1 MKKLNK
7 WVDVRKKQVR
17 EVTDMDITIKKL
29 EEKNTY
35 ITLKEVKAVE
45 QPYSVYIN
53 GERVKKLDK
62 DFTIIEYTPLDKKHN
77 VRIHVNDKKE
87 ILEYYF
93 DIIAENKIKD
103 GIPFYNDLYLDV
115 VYFQPAATKEG
126 TYIQLVDCNELEEA
140 LKENIIDKEQFD
152 MAYIEAEKLMKELK
166 EKKNMT
172 YIFICHDL
180 ALVELL
186 CDKVIVLNKGNI
198 VESGDAK
205 EIINNPIHPY
215 TKLLVNSIFPV
226 KNKNWNIP
234 DILIDEQKKNNS
246 FCKFYNRCN
255 NKSKDCLN
263 SDIKLQTLNKNHFV
277 KCNNI

>member
-7 WVDVRKKQVR
+7 CVDVRKKQVR

-62 DFTIIEYTPLDKKHN
+62 DFTIIEYTPLDKKYN

-166 EKKNMT
+166 EKKNW
-172 YIFICHDL
+172 YVNRGLEDYWKIKKQQN
-180 ALVELL
+180 ENS
-186 CDKVIVLNKGNI
+186 K
-198 VESGDAK
+198 
-205 EIINNPIHPY
+205 II
-215 TKLLVNSIFPV
+215 S
-226 KNKNWNIP
+226 
-234 DILIDEQKKNNS
+234 
-246 FCKFYNRCN
+246 
-255 NKSKDCLN
+255 
-263 SDIKLQTLNKNHFV
+263 
-277 KCNNI
+277 

>member
-17 EVTDMDITIKKL
+17 EVTDMYITIKKL

-62 DFTIIEYTPLDKKHN
+62 DFTIIEYTPLDKKYN

-166 EKKNMT
+166 EKKNW
-172 YIFICHDL
+172 YVNRGLEDYWKIKKQQN
-180 ALVELL
+180 ENS
-186 CDKVIVLNKGNI
+186 K
-198 VESGDAK
+198 
-205 EIINNPIHPY
+205 II
-215 TKLLVNSIFPV
+215 S
-226 KNKNWNIP
+226 
-234 DILIDEQKKNNS
+234 
-246 FCKFYNRCN
+246 
-255 NKSKDCLN
+255 
-263 SDIKLQTLNKNHFV
+263 
-277 KCNNI
+277 

>member
-53 GERVKKLDK
+53 GERVKKLDN
-62 DFTIIEYTPLDKKHN
+62 DFTIIEYTPLDKKYN

-103 GIPFYNDLYLDV
+103 GIPYYNDLYLDV

-166 EKKNMT
+166 EKKNW
-172 YIFICHDL
+172 YVNRGLEDYWKIKKQQN
-180 ALVELL
+180 ENS
-186 CDKVIVLNKGNI
+186 K
-198 VESGDAK
+198 
-205 EIINNPIHPY
+205 II
-215 TKLLVNSIFPV
+215 S
-226 KNKNWNIP
+226 
-234 DILIDEQKKNNS
+234 
-246 FCKFYNRCN
+246 
-255 NKSKDCLN
+255 
-263 SDIKLQTLNKNHFV
+263 
-277 KCNNI
+277 

>member
-62 DFTIIEYTPLDKKHN
+62 DFTIIEYTPLDKKYN

-115 VYFQPAATKEG
+115 VYFQPAATKES

-166 EKKNMT
+166 EKKNW
-172 YIFICHDL
+172 YVNRGLEDYWKIKKQQN
-180 ALVELL
+180 ENS
-186 CDKVIVLNKGNI
+186 K
-198 VESGDAK
+198 
-205 EIINNPIHPY
+205 II
-215 TKLLVNSIFPV
+215 S
-226 KNKNWNIP
+226 
-234 DILIDEQKKNNS
+234 
-246 FCKFYNRCN
+246 
-255 NKSKDCLN
+255 
-263 SDIKLQTLNKNHFV
+263 
-277 KCNNI
+277 

>member
-17 EVTDMDITIKKL
+17 EVTDIDITIKKL

-62 DFTIIEYTPLDKKHN
+62 DFTIIEYTPLDKKYN

-166 EKKNMT
+166 EKKNW
-172 YIFICHDL
+172 YVNRGLEDYWKIKKQQN
-180 ALVELL
+180 ENS
-186 CDKVIVLNKGNI
+186 K
-198 VESGDAK
+198 
-205 EIINNPIHPY
+205 II
-215 TKLLVNSIFPV
+215 S
-226 KNKNWNIP
+226 
-234 DILIDEQKKNNS
+234 
-246 FCKFYNRCN
+246 
-255 NKSKDCLN
+255 
-263 SDIKLQTLNKNHFV
+263 
-277 KCNNI
+277 

>member
-29 EEKNTY
+29 EEKNKY

-62 DFTIIEYTPLDKKHN
+62 DFTIIEYTPLDKKYN

-166 EKKNMT
+166 EKKNW
-172 YIFICHDL
+172 YVNRGLEDYWKIKKQQN
-180 ALVELL
+180 ENS
-186 CDKVIVLNKGNI
+186 K
-198 VESGDAK
+198 
-205 EIINNPIHPY
+205 II
-215 TKLLVNSIFPV
+215 S
-226 KNKNWNIP
+226 
-234 DILIDEQKKNNS
+234 
-246 FCKFYNRCN
+246 
-255 NKSKDCLN
+255 
-263 SDIKLQTLNKNHFV
+263 
-277 KCNNI
+277 

>member
-62 DFTIIEYTPLDKKHN
+62 DFTIIEYTPLDKKYN

-140 LKENIIDKEQFD
+140 LKENIIDKVQFD

-166 EKKNMT
+166 EKKNW
-172 YIFICHDL
+172 YVNRGLEDYWKIKKQQN
-180 ALVELL
+180 ENS
-186 CDKVIVLNKGNI
+186 K
-198 VESGDAK
+198 
-205 EIINNPIHPY
+205 II
-215 TKLLVNSIFPV
+215 S
-226 KNKNWNIP
+226 
-234 DILIDEQKKNNS
+234 
-246 FCKFYNRCN
+246 
-255 NKSKDCLN
+255 
-263 SDIKLQTLNKNHFV
+263 
-277 KCNNI
+277 

>member
-62 DFTIIEYTPLDKKHN
+62 DFTIIEYTPQDKKYN

-166 EKKNMT
+166 EKKNW
-172 YIFICHDL
+172 YVNRGLEDYWKIKKQQN
-180 ALVELL
+180 ENS
-186 CDKVIVLNKGNI
+186 K
-198 VESGDAK
+198 
-205 EIINNPIHPY
+205 II
-215 TKLLVNSIFPV
+215 S
-226 KNKNWNIP
+226 
-234 DILIDEQKKNNS
+234 
-246 FCKFYNRCN
+246 
-255 NKSKDCLN
+255 
-263 SDIKLQTLNKNHFV
+263 
-277 KCNNI
+277 

>member
-45 QPYSVYIN
+45 QPDSVYIN

-62 DFTIIEYTPLDKKHN
+62 DFTIIEYTPLDKKYN

-166 EKKNMT
+166 EKKNW
-172 YIFICHDL
+172 YVNRGLEDYWKIKKQQN
-180 ALVELL
+180 ENS
-186 CDKVIVLNKGNI
+186 K
-198 VESGDAK
+198 
-205 EIINNPIHPY
+205 II
-215 TKLLVNSIFPV
+215 S
-226 KNKNWNIP
+226 
-234 DILIDEQKKNNS
+234 
-246 FCKFYNRCN
+246 
-255 NKSKDCLN
+255 
-263 SDIKLQTLNKNHFV
+263 
-277 KCNNI
+277 

>member
-62 DFTIIEYTPLDKKHN
+62 DFTIIEYTPLDKKYN

-152 MAYIEAEKLMKELK
+152 MAYIEAEKLRKELK
-166 EKKNMT
+166 EKKNW
-172 YIFICHDL
+172 YVNRGLEDYWKIKKQQN
-180 ALVELL
+180 ENS
-186 CDKVIVLNKGNI
+186 K
-198 VESGDAK
+198 
-205 EIINNPIHPY
+205 II
-215 TKLLVNSIFPV
+215 S
-226 KNKNWNIP
+226 
-234 DILIDEQKKNNS
+234 
-246 FCKFYNRCN
+246 
-255 NKSKDCLN
+255 
-263 SDIKLQTLNKNHFV
+263 
-277 KCNNI
+277 

>member
-62 DFTIIEYTPLDKKHN
+62 DFTIIEYTPLDKKYN
-77 VRIHVNDKKE
+77 VRIHVNDEKE

-166 EKKNMT
+166 EKKNW
-172 YIFICHDL
+172 YVNRGLEDYWKIKKQQN
-180 ALVELL
+180 ENS
-186 CDKVIVLNKGNI
+186 K
-198 VESGDAK
+198 
-205 EIINNPIHPY
+205 II
-215 TKLLVNSIFPV
+215 S
-226 KNKNWNIP
+226 
-234 DILIDEQKKNNS
+234 
-246 FCKFYNRCN
+246 
-255 NKSKDCLN
+255 
-263 SDIKLQTLNKNHFV
+263 
-277 KCNNI
+277 

>member
-17 EVTDMDITIKKL
+17 EVIDMDITIKKL

-62 DFTIIEYTPLDKKHN
+62 DFTIIEYTPLDKKYN

-166 EKKNMT
+166 EMYITSYYGRNAKNEAKAEAAPTKK
-172 YIFICHDL
+172 
-180 ALVELL
+180 E
-186 CDKVIVLNKGNI
+186 KK
-198 VESGDAK
+198 AK
-205 EIINNPIHPY
+205 
-215 TKLLVNSIFPV
+215 
-226 KNKNWNIP
+226 
-234 DILIDEQKKNNS
+234 
-246 FCKFYNRCN
+246 
-255 NKSKDCLN
+255 
-263 SDIKLQTLNKNHFV
+263 
-277 KCNNI
+277 

>member
-62 DFTIIEYTPLDKKHN
+62 DFTIIEYTLDKKYN

-166 EKKNMT
+166 EKKNW
-172 YIFICHDL
+172 YVNRGLEDYWKIKKQQN
-180 ALVELL
+180 ENS
-186 CDKVIVLNKGNI
+186 K
-198 VESGDAK
+198 
-205 EIINNPIHPY
+205 II
-215 TKLLVNSIFPV
+215 S
-226 KNKNWNIP
+226 
-234 DILIDEQKKNNS
+234 
-246 FCKFYNRCN
+246 
-255 NKSKDCLN
+255 
-263 SDIKLQTLNKNHFV
+263 
-277 KCNNI
+277 

>member
-1 MKKLNK
+1 MGRCQKKTSKRSNRYGHNNK
-7 WVDVRKKQVR
+7 KIRRKKH
-17 EVTDMDITIKKL
+17 IHNIKR
-29 EEKNTY
+29 
-35 ITLKEVKAVE
+35 

-62 DFTIIEYTPLDKKHN
+62 DFTIIEYTPLDKKYN

-152 MAYIEAEKLMKELK
+152 MAYIEAEKLMKEKLVCKQRTRRLLENKKATKRKLK
-166 EKKNMT
+166 NYQLKNRGYNSQFQKQKALKQQKNRKFLEEK
-172 YIFICHDL
+172 
-180 ALVELL
+180 
-186 CDKVIVLNKGNI
+186 
-198 VESGDAK
+198 
-205 EIINNPIHPY
+205 
-215 TKLLVNSIFPV
+215 
-226 KNKNWNIP
+226 
-234 DILIDEQKKNNS
+234 
-246 FCKFYNRCN
+246 
-255 NKSKDCLN
+255 
-263 SDIKLQTLNKNHFV
+263 
-277 KCNNI
+277 

>member
-53 GERVKKLDK
+53 GERVKKLAK
-62 DFTIIEYTPLDKKHN
+62 DFTIIEYTPLDKKYN

-166 EKKNMT
+166 EKKNW
-172 YIFICHDL
+172 YVNRGLEDYWKIKKQQN
-180 ALVELL
+180 ENS
-186 CDKVIVLNKGNI
+186 K
-198 VESGDAK
+198 
-205 EIINNPIHPY
+205 II
-215 TKLLVNSIFPV
+215 S
-226 KNKNWNIP
+226 
-234 DILIDEQKKNNS
+234 
-246 FCKFYNRCN
+246 
-255 NKSKDCLN
+255 
-263 SDIKLQTLNKNHFV
+263 
-277 KCNNI
+277 

>member
-62 DFTIIEYTPLDKKHN
+62 DFTIIEYTPLDKKYN
-77 VRIHVNDKKE
+77 VRINVNDKKE

-166 EKKNMT
+166 EKKNW
-172 YIFICHDL
+172 YVNRGLEDYWKIKKQQN
-180 ALVELL
+180 ENS
-186 CDKVIVLNKGNI
+186 K
-198 VESGDAK
+198 
-205 EIINNPIHPY
+205 II
-215 TKLLVNSIFPV
+215 S
-226 KNKNWNIP
+226 
-234 DILIDEQKKNNS
+234 
-246 FCKFYNRCN
+246 
-255 NKSKDCLN
+255 
-263 SDIKLQTLNKNHFV
+263 
-277 KCNNI
+277 

>member
-62 DFTIIEYTPLDKKHN
+62 DFTIIEYTPLDKKYN

-166 EKKNMT
+166 EKKNW
-172 YIFICHDL
+172 YVNRGLEDYWKIKKQQN
-180 ALVELL
+180 ENS
-186 CDKVIVLNKGNI
+186 K
-198 VESGDAK
+198 
-205 EIINNPIHPY
+205 II
-215 TKLLVNSIFPV
+215 S
-226 KNKNWNIP
+226 
-234 DILIDEQKKNNS
+234 
-246 FCKFYNRCN
+246 
-255 NKSKDCLN
+255 
-263 SDIKLQTLNKNHFV
+263 
-277 KCNNI
+277 

>member
-62 DFTIIEYTPLDKKHN
+62 DFTIIEYTPLDKKYN

-140 LKENIIDKEQFD
+140 LKENIIDQEQFD

-166 EKKNMT
+166 EKKNW
-172 YIFICHDL
+172 YVNRGLEDYWKIKKQQN
-180 ALVELL
+180 ENS
-186 CDKVIVLNKGNI
+186 K
-198 VESGDAK
+198 
-205 EIINNPIHPY
+205 II
-215 TKLLVNSIFPV
+215 S
-226 KNKNWNIP
+226 
-234 DILIDEQKKNNS
+234 
-246 FCKFYNRCN
+246 
-255 NKSKDCLN
+255 
-263 SDIKLQTLNKNHFV
+263 
-277 KCNNI
+277 

>member
-62 DFTIIEYTPLDKKHN
+62 DFTIIEYTPLDKKYN

-166 EKKNMT
+166 E
-172 YIFICHDL
+172 
-180 ALVELL
+180 LVLLRKPKSCLYEILLYHELEQH
-186 CDKVIVLNKGNI
+186 LNKY
-198 VESGDAK
+198 
-205 EIINNPIHPY
+205 H
-215 TKLLVNSIFPV
+215 LL
-226 KNKNWNIP
+226 
-234 DILIDEQKKNNS
+234 
-246 FCKFYNRCN
+246 
-255 NKSKDCLN
+255 
-263 SDIKLQTLNKNHFV
+263 
-277 KCNNI
+277 

>member
-17 EVTDMDITIKKL
+17 EVIDMDITIKKL

-62 DFTIIEYTPLDKKHN
+62 DFTIIEYTPLDKKYN

-166 EKKNMT
+166 EKKNW
-172 YIFICHDL
+172 Y
-180 ALVELL
+180 VNRELE
-186 CDKVIVLNKGNI
+186 DYWKIKKQQNENSK
-198 VESGDAK
+198 
-205 EIINNPIHPY
+205 II
-215 TKLLVNSIFPV
+215 S
-226 KNKNWNIP
+226 
-234 DILIDEQKKNNS
+234 
-246 FCKFYNRCN
+246 
-255 NKSKDCLN
+255 
-263 SDIKLQTLNKNHFV
+263 
-277 KCNNI
+277 

>member
-62 DFTIIEYTPLDKKHN
+62 DFTIIEYTPLDKKYN

-115 VYFQPAATKEG
+115 VYFQLAATKEG

-166 EKKNMT
+166 EKKNW
-172 YIFICHDL
+172 YVNRGLEDYWKIKKQQN
-180 ALVELL
+180 ENS
-186 CDKVIVLNKGNI
+186 K
-198 VESGDAK
+198 
-205 EIINNPIHPY
+205 II
-215 TKLLVNSIFPV
+215 S
-226 KNKNWNIP
+226 
-234 DILIDEQKKNNS
+234 
-246 FCKFYNRCN
+246 
-255 NKSKDCLN
+255 
-263 SDIKLQTLNKNHFV
+263 
-277 KCNNI
+277 

>member
-62 DFTIIEYTPLDKKHN
+62 DFTIIEYTPLDKKYN

-166 EKKNMT
+166 EKKNW
-172 YIFICHDL
+172 YINRGLEDYWKIKKQQN
-180 ALVELL
+180 ENS
-186 CDKVIVLNKGNI
+186 K
-198 VESGDAK
+198 
-205 EIINNPIHPY
+205 II
-215 TKLLVNSIFPV
+215 S
-226 KNKNWNIP
+226 
-234 DILIDEQKKNNS
+234 
-246 FCKFYNRCN
+246 
-255 NKSKDCLN
+255 
-263 SDIKLQTLNKNHFV
+263 
-277 KCNNI
+277 

>member
-62 DFTIIEYTPLDKKHN
+62 DFTIIEYTPLDKKYN

-152 MAYIEAEKLMKELK
+152 MAYIEAEKLMKELI
-166 EKKNMT
+166 EKKNW
-172 YIFICHDL
+172 YVNRGLEDYWKIKKQQN
-180 ALVELL
+180 ENS
-186 CDKVIVLNKGNI
+186 K
-198 VESGDAK
+198 
-205 EIINNPIHPY
+205 II
-215 TKLLVNSIFPV
+215 S
-226 KNKNWNIP
+226 
-234 DILIDEQKKNNS
+234 
-246 FCKFYNRCN
+246 
-255 NKSKDCLN
+255 
-263 SDIKLQTLNKNHFV
+263 
-277 KCNNI
+277 

>member
-17 EVTDMDITIKKL
+17 EVIDMDITIKKL

-62 DFTIIEYTPLDKKHN
+62 DFTIIEYTPLDKKYN
-77 VRIHVNDKKE
+77 VRIHVHDKKE

-166 EKKNMT
+166 EKKNW
-172 YIFICHDL
+172 YVNRGLEDYWKIKKQQN
-180 ALVELL
+180 ENS
-186 CDKVIVLNKGNI
+186 K
-198 VESGDAK
+198 
-205 EIINNPIHPY
+205 II
-215 TKLLVNSIFPV
+215 S
-226 KNKNWNIP
+226 
-234 DILIDEQKKNNS
+234 
-246 FCKFYNRCN
+246 
-255 NKSKDCLN
+255 
-263 SDIKLQTLNKNHFV
+263 
-277 KCNNI
+277 

>member
-62 DFTIIEYTPLDKKHN
+62 DFTIIEYTPLDKKYN

-87 ILEYYF
+87 IEYYF

-166 EKKNMT
+166 EKKNW
-172 YIFICHDL
+172 YVNRGLEDYWKIKKQQN
-180 ALVELL
+180 ENS
-186 CDKVIVLNKGNI
+186 K
-198 VESGDAK
+198 
-205 EIINNPIHPY
+205 II
-215 TKLLVNSIFPV
+215 S
-226 KNKNWNIP
+226 
-234 DILIDEQKKNNS
+234 
-246 FCKFYNRCN
+246 
-255 NKSKDCLN
+255 
-263 SDIKLQTLNKNHFV
+263 
-277 KCNNI
+277 

>member
-62 DFTIIEYTPLDKKHN
+62 DFTIIEYTPLDKKYN

-166 EKKNMT
+166 EKKNW
-172 YIFICHDL
+172 YVDRGLEDYWKIKKQQN
-180 ALVELL
+180 ENS
-186 CDKVIVLNKGNI
+186 K
-198 VESGDAK
+198 
-205 EIINNPIHPY
+205 II
-215 TKLLVNSIFPV
+215 S
-226 KNKNWNIP
+226 
-234 DILIDEQKKNNS
+234 
-246 FCKFYNRCN
+246 
-255 NKSKDCLN
+255 
-263 SDIKLQTLNKNHFV
+263 
-277 KCNNI
+277 

>member
-62 DFTIIEYTPLDKKHN
+62 DFTIIEYTPLDKKYN

-126 TYIQLVDCNELEEA
+126 TYLQLVDCNELEEA

-166 EKKNMT
+166 EKKNW
-172 YIFICHDL
+172 YVNRGLEDYWKIKKQQN
-180 ALVELL
+180 ENS
-186 CDKVIVLNKGNI
+186 K
-198 VESGDAK
+198 
-205 EIINNPIHPY
+205 II
-215 TKLLVNSIFPV
+215 S
-226 KNKNWNIP
+226 
-234 DILIDEQKKNNS
+234 
-246 FCKFYNRCN
+246 
-255 NKSKDCLN
+255 
-263 SDIKLQTLNKNHFV
+263 
-277 KCNNI
+277 

>member
-1 MKKLNK
+1 MKELNK

-62 DFTIIEYTPLDKKHN
+62 DFTIIEYTPLDKKYN

-166 EKKNMT
+166 EKKNW
-172 YIFICHDL
+172 YVNRGLEDYWKIKKQQN
-180 ALVELL
+180 ENS
-186 CDKVIVLNKGNI
+186 K
-198 VESGDAK
+198 
-205 EIINNPIHPY
+205 II
-215 TKLLVNSIFPV
+215 S
-226 KNKNWNIP
+226 
-234 DILIDEQKKNNS
+234 
-246 FCKFYNRCN
+246 
-255 NKSKDCLN
+255 
-263 SDIKLQTLNKNHFV
+263 
-277 KCNNI
+277 

>member
-62 DFTIIEYTPLDKKHN
+62 DFTIIEYTPLDKKYN

-166 EKKNMT
+166 EKKNW
-172 YIFICHDL
+172 YVNRGLEDYWKIKKKQN
-180 ALVELL
+180 ENS
-186 CDKVIVLNKGNI
+186 K
-198 VESGDAK
+198 
-205 EIINNPIHPY
+205 II
-215 TKLLVNSIFPV
+215 S
-226 KNKNWNIP
+226 
-234 DILIDEQKKNNS
+234 
-246 FCKFYNRCN
+246 
-255 NKSKDCLN
+255 
-263 SDIKLQTLNKNHFV
+263 
-277 KCNNI
+277 